1 MIAIDAASIGPCV
14 RTIVSAAVRSAP
26 TGRRGGDSGAAG
38 GGAAGGRTRAS
49 ASRPT
54 RPRSRRTAASASLI
68 VGKAVAPVLAL
79 DVRTAQRTA
88 NSIRRRIQRCHVLNG
103 GTRPIVTSAAFHAR
117 LETPRRRGL
126 DRRNRR
132 LKRRCARPEPAQL
145 HWQPGSAAIVGK
157 LSSRAPLAFSL
168 PGNASGSSPCEH
180 GPEAGLEEFQDS
192 RDEEDLCW
200 PNCGL
205 DAGAMRLAGF
215 VGLRPRLGRLWL
227 SARTPAGPKR
237 CCRRSAGAC
246 AAIRCE
252 PYGPRKA

>member
-1 MIAIDAASIGPCV
+1 VYRPPSWRTTLDVAKAPTTCRGRTPSMIAIDAASIGPCV

-26 TGRRGGDSGAAG
+26 TGRRGGDSRAAG

-68 VGKAVAPVLAL
+68 VGKAVAPVLAV

-145 HWQPGSAAIVGK
+145 HRQPWFCGHRRQAVEPRARSRSHCRGMRRVARLVGMGQRPALRK
-157 LSSRAPLAFSL
+157 SS
-168 PGNASGSSPCEH
+168 
-180 GPEAGLEEFQDS
+180 
-192 RDEEDLCW
+192 
-200 PNCGL
+200 
-205 DAGAMRLAGF
+205 
-215 VGLRPRLGRLWL
+215 
-227 SARTPAGPKR
+227 
-237 CCRRSAGAC
+237 CC
-246 AAIRCE
+246 
-252 PYGPRKA
+252 

>member
-49 ASRPT
+49 ASKPT
-54 RPRSRRTAASASLI
+54 RPRSRRIAASASLI

-145 HWQPGSAAIVGK
+145 HRQPWFCGHRRQAVEPRARSRSHCRGMRRVARLVGMGQRPALRK
-157 LSSRAPLAFSL
+157 SS
-168 PGNASGSSPCEH
+168 
-180 GPEAGLEEFQDS
+180 
-192 RDEEDLCW
+192 
-200 PNCGL
+200 
-205 DAGAMRLAGF
+205 
-215 VGLRPRLGRLWL
+215 
-227 SARTPAGPKR
+227 
-237 CCRRSAGAC
+237 CC
-246 AAIRCE
+246 
-252 PYGPRKA
+252 

>member
-1 MIAIDAASIGPCV
+1 VYRPPSWRTTLDVAKAPTTCRGRTPSMIAIDAASIGPCV

-26 TGRRGGDSGAAG
+26 TGRRGGDSRAAG

-68 VGKAVAPVLAL
+68 VGKAVAPVLAV

-132 LKRRCARPEPAQL
+132 LNVAAPGRNPRSFTGSL
-145 HWQPGSAAIVGK
+145 GSAAIVGK
-157 LSSRAPLAFSL
+157 LSSRAPARVLT
-168 PGNASGSSPCEH
+168 
-180 GPEAGLEEFQDS
+180 AGE
-192 RDEEDLCW
+192 C
-200 PNCGL
+200 
-205 DAGAMRLAGF
+205 
-215 VGLRPRLGRLWL
+215 VGRPRLGRLWL